1 MYYAQ
6 MYDYGTDQ
14 NHVGITG
21 MAGCMGAVF
30 AAPNHLYAI
39 HIPNMVLSNPIGAAH
54 FVAMVQNLEG
64 VPNPAGTLHVFTNGL
79 LRSTADDEARTMHDG
94 LGAPETKVYRLMTG
108 LNPAVV
114 GADPLAATIRVLAIF
129 GGLHLSYKHVPDDQW
144 IAGGNART
152 GRYLGTLADAP
163 TRPNAGQLL
172 GGWSLVNQATC
183 HIRRV
188 H

>member
-14 NHVGITG
+14 NHVGVTG
-21 MAGCMGAVF
+21 MTGCIGAVF

-39 HIPNMVLSNPIGAAH
+39 HIPNMTHSNLIGANA
-54 FVAMVQNLEG
+54 FVAMVQGGEG
-64 VPNPAGTLHVFTNGL
+64 ALNPLGTLHVFTNGL
-79 LRSTADDEARTMHDG
+79 LRSTVDEEARTMLDG

-108 LNPAVV
+108 LTPPVV
-114 GADPLAATIRVLAIF
+114 GTDPLAATVRVLAIF
-129 GGLHLSYKHVPDDQW
+129 GGLHLSYKHVPDNQW

-152 GRYLGTLADAP
+152 GRYLGILADTP